1 MDERPVLSI
10 VLPVFNEA
18 EIIRECVREVAQELE
33 KTRVSFEIVCVDDGS
48 SDATAEVLEHA
59 SREDPRVVA
68 VHFSRNF
75 GKEAALSAGL
85 EAARGRAVLL
95 MDSDLQHPP
104 SLIPR
109 LIERWREG
117 YDVVEA
123 AKDDRGEESW
133 LYRAST
139 QAFYLMMGRAVGRN
153 LRDSSDFKLLDRQ
166 VVDALLAFPERR
178 RFFRGLVAWVGF
190 RVARVPFRVQERRG
204 GRTKWSSRAL
214 FGYSIRNLVAFS
226 SAPLRVVA
234 YAGFATVGVAVL
246 LAIETLYYWFSGRA
260 VSGFTT
266 VILVMLFLCG
276 LILVSLGAI
285 AIYVASIYDEQKA
298 RPLFLV
304 RRPRPSESR
313 DESAQRA
320 ADPGSAPPAAARAAT
335 RSPAPP
341 ASTDSTARTSA
352 PRR

>member
-18 EIIRECVREVAQELE
+18 EIIRECVREVAQEIE
-33 KTRVSFEIVCVDDGS
+33 KARVSFEIVCVNDGS
-48 SDATAEVLEHA
+48 SDVTAEILDRV

-85 EAARGRAVLL
+85 EAARGQAVLF

-104 SLIPR
+104 SLIPQ

-117 YDVVEA
+117 FDVVEA
-123 AKDDRGEESW
+123 VKDDRGEEGW
-133 LYRAST
+133 LYKSSARL
-139 QAFYLMMGRAVGRN
+139 FYLMMGRAVGQN

-166 VVDALLAFPERR
+166 VVDALLEFPERR

-190 RVARVPFRVQERRG
+190 RVARIPFRVQERRG

-214 FGYSIRNLVAFS
+214 LGYSIRNLVAFS

-234 YAGFATVGVAVL
+234 YAGFATVAAAGM

-266 VILVMLFLCG
+266 VILVTLFLCG

-285 AIYVASIYDEQKA
+285 SIYVASIYDEQKG
-298 RPLFLV
+298 RPLFVV
-304 RRPRPSESR
+304 RRRRPGEVR
-313 DESAQRA
+313 ESAQHA
-320 ADPGSAPPAAARAAT
+320 ADPGSALPAAAT
-335 RSPAPP
+335 REA
-341 ASTDSTARTSA
+341 TSA

>member
-18 EIIRECVREVAQELE
+18 EIIRECVREVAQEIE
-33 KTRVSFEIVCVDDGS
+33 KARVSFEIVCVNDGS
-48 SDATAEVLEHA
+48 SDVTAEILDRV
-59 SREDPRVVA
+59 SREDPRIVA

-85 EAARGRAVLL
+85 EAARGQAVLF

-104 SLIPR
+104 SLIPQ

-117 YDVVEA
+117 FDVVEA
-123 AKDDRGEESW
+123 VKDDRGEEGW
-133 LYRAST
+133 LYKSSARL
-139 QAFYLMMGRAVGRN
+139 FYLMMGRAVGQN

-166 VVDALLAFPERR
+166 VVDALLEFPERR

-190 RVARVPFRVQERRG
+190 RVARIPFRVQERRG

-214 FGYSIRNLVAFS
+214 LGYSIRNLVAFS

-234 YAGFATVGVAVL
+234 YAGFATVAAAGM

-266 VILVMLFLCG
+266 VILVTLFLCG

-285 AIYVASIYDEQKA
+285 SIYVASIYDEQKG
-298 RPLFLV
+298 RPLFVV
-304 RRPRPSESR
+304 RRRRPGEVR
-313 DESAQRA
+313 VESAQHA
-320 ADPGSAPPAAARAAT
+320 ADPGSGLPAAAPREA
-335 RSPAPP
+335 
-341 ASTDSTARTSA
+341 TSA

>member
-1 MDERPVLSI
+1 MDERPEISV
-10 VLPVFNEA
+10 VLPVYDEA
-18 EIIRECVREVAQELE
+18 EIIRECLREVCQELE
-33 KTRVSFEIVCVDDGS
+33 KARVSFEIVCVDDGS
-48 SDATAEVLEHA
+48 TDRTASVLEHA
-59 SREDPRVVA
+59 AREDPRIVPL
-68 VHFSRNF
+68 HFSRNF

-104 SLIPR
+104 TLIPE
-109 LIERWREG
+109 LIGRWREG
-117 YDVVEA
+117 FDVVEA
-123 AKDDRGEESW
+123 VKDERGEEGWS
-133 LYRAST
+133 YKAATRI
-139 QAFYLMMGRAVGRN
+139 FYLLMGRAVGRN

-166 VVDALLAFPERR
+166 VVDALLEFPERR

-190 RVARVPFRVQERRG
+190 RAARVPFQVQERRG

-234 YAGFATVGVAVL
+234 YAGFATVGAALL
-246 LAIETLYYWFSGRA
+246 LAVETFYYWFSGQA

-276 LILVSLGAI
+276 LILISLGVI

-298 RPLFLV
+298 RPLFVV
-304 RRPRPSESR
+304 RQGRSSEA
-313 DESAQRA
+313 E
-320 ADPGSAPPAAARAAT
+320 GE
-335 RSPAPP
+335 
-341 ASTDSTARTSA
+341 
-352 PRR
+352 RR

>member
-1 MDERPVLSI
+1 
-10 VLPVFNEA
+10 
-18 EIIRECVREVAQELE
+18 
-33 KTRVSFEIVCVDDGS
+33 
-48 SDATAEVLEHA
+48 
-59 SREDPRVVA
+59 VVA

-85 EAARGRAVLL
+85 EAARGQAVLL
-95 MDSDLQHPP
+95 MDSDLQHTP
-104 SLIPR
+104 SLMPD

-117 YDVVEA
+117 FDVVEA
-123 AKDDRGEESW
+123 VKDDRGEEGW
-133 LYRAST
+133 LYKASA
-139 QAFYLMMGRAVGRN
+139 QVFYLMMGRAVGHN

-166 VVDALLAFPERR
+166 VVDALLEFPERR

-190 RVARVPFRVQERRG
+190 RVSRVPFRVQERRG
-204 GRTKWSSRAL
+204 GTTKWSSRAL

-246 LAIETLYYWFSGRA
+246 LAVETLYYWFSGRA

-276 LILVSLGAI
+276 LILVSLGTI
-285 AIYVASIYDEQKA
+285 AIYVSSIYDEQKG
-298 RPLFLV
+298 RPLFVV
-304 RRPRPSESR
+304 RRPRAS
-313 DESAQRA
+313 DVRA
-320 ADPGSAPPAAARAAT
+320 ADPAAATPAGATGAT

-341 ASTDSTARTSA
+341 AATGSTARTSA

>member
-18 EIIRECVREVAQELE
+18 EIIRECVREVAQEIE
-33 KTRVSFEIVCVDDGS
+33 KARVSFEIVCVNDGS
-48 SDATAEVLEHA
+48 SDATAEILDRV
-59 SREDPRVVA
+59 SREDPRVVP

-85 EAARGRAVLL
+85 EAARGQAALF

-104 SLIPR
+104 SLIPQ

-117 YDVVEA
+117 FDVVEA
-123 AKDDRGEESW
+123 VKDDRGEEGW
-133 LYRAST
+133 LYKVSARL
-139 QAFYLMMGRAVGRN
+139 FYLMMGRAVGQN

-166 VVDALLAFPERR
+166 VVDALLEFPERR

-190 RVARVPFRVQERRG
+190 RVARISFRVQERRG

-234 YAGFATVGVAVL
+234 YAGFATVAAAGM
-246 LAIETLYYWFSGRA
+246 LAIETLFYWFSGRA

-266 VILVMLFLCG
+266 VILVVLFLCG

-285 AIYVASIYDEQKA
+285 SIYVASIYDEQKG
-298 RPLFLV
+298 RPLFVV
-304 RRPRPSESR
+304 RRRRPGEAR

-320 ADPGSAPPAAARAAT
+320 ADPGSALPAAAT
-335 RSPAPP
+335 REAH
-341 ASTDSTARTSA
+341 RG
-352 PRR
+352 